1 MEYNILILSAGR
13 RVELVKCFQKAAK
26 RLNIKSKIVAAD
38 ISDMAPAIYFADKHY
53 LIPKIGE
60 KNYIRSIIDVC
71 NKEDIKLIVPTI
83 DTELLS
89 MAENKE
95 QIENVTNA
103 KVLKTNIEEIRD

>member
-1 MEYNILILSAGR
+1 MR
-13 RVELVKCFQKAAK
+13 RKIELVKCFQKAAK

-60 KNYIRSIIDVC
+60 KNYIRSDDHVC

-83 DTELLS
+83 QIQLLS

-103 KVLKTNIEEIRD
+103 KVLISNIEVIRDCNR